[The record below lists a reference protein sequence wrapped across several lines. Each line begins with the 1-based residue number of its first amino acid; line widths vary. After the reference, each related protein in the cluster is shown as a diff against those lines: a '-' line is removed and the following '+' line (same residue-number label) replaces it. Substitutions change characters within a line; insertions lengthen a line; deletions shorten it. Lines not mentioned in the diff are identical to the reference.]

1 MIPSVKSGESLLLS
15 NNFISYTILLHIQ
28 ADMNHVIIYSKQIIT
43 FNSAFSDISV
53 TECAITSSL
62 LLLASVYLQV
72 TP

>member
-1 MIPSVKSGESLLLS
+1 
-15 NNFISYTILLHIQ
+15 
-28 ADMNHVIIYSKQIIT
+28 MNHVIIYSKQIIT